1 MKYPKDLIQDLP
13 IQMIEPWR
21 SPKPSPN
28 NDLAMMEDLMANGI
42 LDPIEIGVGV
52 WSRKIR
58 LNTGNH
64 RIYLAPRLGIN
75 HVPCICRV
83 WNYCTFDNHN
93 GDHSFD
99 TPWIT
104 KKQEWIDEEYYAK
117 PNTVLDIMELMK
129 EMMDRMK

>member
-28 NDLAMMEDLMANGI
+28 NDLAMMEDLMTNGI

-104 KKQEWIDEEYYAK
+104 KKQEWIDEEYFAK